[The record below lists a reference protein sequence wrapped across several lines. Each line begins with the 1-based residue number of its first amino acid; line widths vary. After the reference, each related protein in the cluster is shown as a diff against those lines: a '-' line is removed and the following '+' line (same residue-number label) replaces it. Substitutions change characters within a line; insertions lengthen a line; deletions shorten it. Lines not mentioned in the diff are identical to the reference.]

1 MLQYIA
7 DQEMTK
13 EREELLNL
21 LIKIDKHRNPNDD
34 SETSQRR
41 LITILRDGIKPCRG
55 LKDAIDSL
63 QEKYDW
69 SQGKVKVS
77 KAISFTN
84 NIVIGWGLTIS
95 DVWTDCTF
103 AALMFRLANS
113 ESSHLT
119 PSEWME
125 AGIVS
130 VVHIILP
137 WVFTILMFIMLLVNK
152 VIKRNKMSLLRLP
165 LPLVTKAYKTKIE
178 WNIYNNNR
186 RRGNQSEY
194 EKRKEMLQVKSW

>member
-1 MLQYIA
+1 
-7 DQEMTK
+7 MTK

-21 LIKIDKHRNPNDD
+21 LITIDKHRNPNEDCE
-34 SETSQRR
+34 SSQRR
-41 LITILRDGIKPCRG
+41 LISVLRDGIKPCRG
-55 LKDAIDSL
+55 LKDAIHSL
-63 QEKYDW
+63 KEKYDW
-69 SQGKVKVS
+69 AEGKVNSS
-77 KAISFTN
+77 KAISFIN
-84 NIVIGWGLTIS
+84 NILIGWGLTIG

-137 WVFTILMFIMLLVNK
+137 WVFTILMFIMLLVKK
-152 VIKRNKMSLLRLP
+152 VIKCHIMSLLRLP
-165 LPLVTKAYKTKIE
+165 LPLVTKAYKTRIE
-178 WNIYNNNR
+178 WNIYSNNR
-186 RRGNQSEY
+186 RRGNLSEY
-194 EKRKEMLQVKSW
+194 EKRKEMLQVKS